1 MAKRYKAQIR
11 SVEMFNLIFNRYK
24 LDILSSNIWKSI
36 KELKLY
42 EKIFLVE
49 VILGV
54 IASLVFS
61 ILEYSL
67 GSLISV
73 GIIIV
78 SFIVV
83 FIMRSLKKE
92 KRRIVYESIEPYVN
106 ERVKKFINLLK
117 EFKIDIENEEN
128 LDMLI
133 ELARKEQERYDVWKG
148 LRNLFKGIS
157 TYVFIPIITIFLA
170 EFFKDNDPWKIIMKA
185 VVLLL
190 ICAAIVFV
198 LYAFASNVDGLFNA
212 DKNRLDYFIR
222 DIEEVKV
229 FRTKIKEISKEL

>member
-42 EKIFLVE
+42 EKIFLVV

-106 ERVKKFINLLK
+106 ERVKKLINLLK

-170 EFFKDNDPWKIIMKA
+170 EFFKDNDPWKIIIKA

-190 ICAAIVFV
+190 ICAAIVLV

-229 FRTKIKEISKEL
+229 FRTKIKEISNEL